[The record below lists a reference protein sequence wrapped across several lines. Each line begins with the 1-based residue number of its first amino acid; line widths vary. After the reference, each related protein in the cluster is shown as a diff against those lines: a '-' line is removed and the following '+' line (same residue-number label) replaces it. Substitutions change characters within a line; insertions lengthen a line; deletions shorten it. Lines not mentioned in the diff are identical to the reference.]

1 VLNSCSWAELRY
13 NCFGTLG
20 YALEQEELIGKLG
33 TIVAQV
39 EVADF
44 AAPAI
49 AVVVQWLVYTLLVRL
64 PPV

>member
-1 VLNSCSWAELRY
+1 
-13 NCFGTLG
+13 LG

-44 AAPAI
+44 AARDRI
-49 AVVVQWLVYTLLVRL
+49 GAVVNLHYLAAAGL
-64 PPV
+64 

>member
-1 VLNSCSWAELRY
+1 LLWYVGVRLP
-13 NCFGTLG
+13 G
-20 YALEQEELIGKLG
+20 EELIGKLG

-49 AVVVQWLVYTLLVRL
+49 AVIGAVVNLHYRQAAAGL
-64 PPV
+64 